1 MASLQQFLDSLPADQ
16 VFRIRSPIDYVPT
29 AVVMELEKQGR
40 SPVIIVEPEQPGGMP
55 VVINLFGDRSRI
67 ARIAGVEL
75 DQLFP
80 QWGRFLDTPIKPRM
94 VKDGPVHEVVLEG
107 AKADCTTLPISKH
120 FAEDGGRY
128 VSSGVFVAKD
138 PDTGV
143 RNLSFAR
150 MLMKAPNR
158 FSINLGSRGDLWE
171 HQGRAAARGK
181 NLEVAVVI
189 GAQPAVYLAASAKV
203 AMTIDEYDLAGGFL
217 GKPVDLVKCK
227 TVDIEVPAES
237 EIVLEGE
244 ILADE
249 HEDEGP
255 VAEYTGYS
263 SRRSTR
269 NVFCMKTMTRRQKP
283 IYLDITPGLSSEHLT
298 LAGIARQARDYT
310 RIKEMIPGLK
320 AIHFPRS
327 GNSFHCYMSM
337 KKMAEGEARRA
348 LMMLFGVDP
357 YVKLGVVVDEDVDVF
372 NEAEVLWA
380 VATRFQADTD
390 MFVVPKVL
398 CNMLDPTSVNG
409 TNAKL
414 GIDATVPKG
423 WQEQRATIDPEV
435 LAQARTLIAGLKS

>member
-1 MASLQQFLDSLPADQ
+1 MASLQGFIDALPADQ
-16 VFRIRSPIDYVPT
+16 IFRLRSPIDYVPT

-40 SPVIIVEPEQPGGMP
+40 SPVIVVESDRPDGMP

-80 QWGRFLDTPIKPRM
+80 QWGRFLDNPIKPRI
-94 VKDGPVHEVVLEG
+94 VADGPAQEVVLEG
-107 AKADCTTLPISKH
+107 AQADCTSLPISLH

-128 VSSGVFVAKD
+128 VSSGVFVCKD

-143 RNLSFAR
+143 RNLSYAR
-150 MLMKAPNR
+150 MLLKGPNR
-158 FSINLGSRGDLWE
+158 FSINLGSRGDMWE
-171 HQGRAAARGK
+171 HHGRAAARGK

-189 GAQPAVYLAASAKV
+189 GAPPAVYLAASAKV
-203 AMTIDEYDLAGGFL
+203 AMTVDEYDLAGSFL
-217 GKPVDLVKCK
+217 GKPVDLVKCMS
-227 TVDIEVPAES
+227 VDLEVPAES

-244 ILADE
+244 ILANE

-255 VAEYTGYS
+255 AAEYTGYS

-269 NVFCMKTMTRRQKP
+269 NVFVMKTMTRRRKP
-283 IYLDITPGLSSEHLT
+283 VYLDLTPGLSAEHLT
-298 LAGIARQARDYT
+298 LAGIARQTRDYT

-320 AIHFPRS
+320 AMHFPRS

-357 YVKLGVVVDEDVDVF
+357 YVKLGIVVDEDVDVF
-372 NEAEVLWA
+372 NESEVLWA

-398 CNMLDPTSVNG
+398 CNLLDPTSVNG

-423 WQEQRATIDPEV
+423 WEERRATIAPDAI
-435 LAQARTLIAGLKS
+435 AQAKELIAGLKS

>member
-1 MASLQQFLDSLPADQ
+1 MASLQEFIDSLPAED
-16 VFRIRSPIDYVPT
+16 VFRIKSPIDFVPT

-40 SPVIIVEPEQPGGMP
+40 SPVIIVEPQDASAMP
-55 VVINLFGDRSRI
+55 VVINLFGDRGRI
-67 ARIAGVEL
+67 ARIAGVPL

-80 QWGRFLDTPIKPRM
+80 QWGRFLDSPVKPRM
-94 VKDGPVHEVVLEG
+94 VDSGPAHEIVLQG
-107 AKADCTTLPISKH
+107 ADADCGTLPISLH

-128 VSSGVFVAKD
+128 VSSGVFICKD

-171 HQGRAAARGK
+171 HQARAAARGK

-189 GAQPAVYLAASAKV
+189 GAPPAVYLAASAKV
-203 AMTIDEYDLAGGFL
+203 AMTVDEFDLAGGFT

-227 TVDIEVPAES
+227 TVDLEVPAES

-244 ILADE
+244 ILADQ

-269 NVFCMKTMTRRQKP
+269 NVFLMKAMTRRRKP
-283 IYLDITPGLSSEHLT
+283 LYLDITPGLSSEHLT

-327 GNSFHCYMSM
+327 GNSFHAYLSM

-348 LMMLFGVDP
+348 LLMLFGVDP

-372 NEAEVLWA
+372 NEQEVLWA
-380 VATRFQADTD
+380 VATRFQADTG

-423 WQEQRATIDPEV
+423 WDERRALIAPDA
-435 LAQARTLIAGLKS
+435 LAQAKALIAGLKS